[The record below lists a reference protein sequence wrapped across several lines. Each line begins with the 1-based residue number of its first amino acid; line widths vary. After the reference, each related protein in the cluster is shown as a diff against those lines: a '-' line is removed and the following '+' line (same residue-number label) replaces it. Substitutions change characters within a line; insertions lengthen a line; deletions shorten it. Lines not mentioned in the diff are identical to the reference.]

1 MKKYLAILLALVMIV
16 SVLAGCGG
24 SAGTASSAAA
34 ASEQAES
41 VSAAAGEAEQDVSE
55 PAPAEEAEAP
65 GSEESALEEGSAEE
79 EPIVEYVSPFP
90 LEEPATLT
98 AWAMWI
104 PGIEQ
109 YVDSP
114 MDTSVFKAMRE
125 QTNVTVE
132 MTLASSPET
141 AMTEIN
147 LLIASGDYP
156 DLINNLSGYY
166 SAGIDSAIDQE
177 VIVNIKD
184 YEDIMSNYFDK
195 LVLRDALDDATTEE
209 GNIGVVYQ
217 VSKTTDTI
225 QSGLTL
231 RQDWMVEL
239 GVEEPKTYDDLHD
252 LLLEFKN
259 KYDVKQ
265 PLYVPKSGSPDTFFD
280 GLGTGLGYVLNNEMG
295 SAPWNYVE
303 KDGGLEVVFG
313 FMDDSYFDALKL
325 LNDWY
330 NDGLFNA
337 DYLNNNYNV
346 DPDNL
351 TSGEFACLYATEQ
364 TLNAGNTFQEH
375 MWAAYPT
382 VSVDGNK
389 IRKADEPTA
398 AIAAQGYSIT
408 TTCPDIELAA
418 MYLDYQYSDEAYIL
432 NNYGVEG
439 EGFEY
444 NQDGEPV
451 LTDLVMNNPDGI
463 AQAYTQFIYLSVTGS
478 FYLDNDR
485 FKSNYCQ
492 EAKECRDIWDSAYEF
507 YAPTYNTRAIQLTMD
522 ELMEYA
528 GIFSDISTYC
538 NTAIASFITGQ
549 TPLTQESFDAF
560 RKDMEDMGINDCVAI
575 YQAAADRYLE
585 GLSG

>member
-1 MKKYLAILLALVMIV
+1 MKKKLSILLVFLIIASM
-16 SVLAGCGG
+16 LAACGG
-24 SAGTASSAAA
+24 DSAAPSSEAAA
-34 ASEQAES
+34 ASEQAL
-41 VSAAAGEAEQDVSE
+41 SASEEAGEAVQDAPD
-55 PAPAEEAEAP
+55 PAPAGEPAA
-65 GSEESALEEGSAEE
+65 ASAEE
-79 EPIVEYVSPFP
+79 PEASAEETEPELDYVSPFP

-125 QTNVTVE
+125 KTNVTVE
-132 MTLASSPET
+132 MSLASSPET

-156 DLINNLSGYY
+156 NLINNLSGYY
-166 SAGIDSAIDQE
+166 AAGIDSAIDQE
-177 VIVNIKD
+177 VIVNILD
-184 YEDIMSNYFDK
+184 YEDIMPNYFQK
-195 LVLRDALDDATTEE
+195 LRDRDALEDATTAE

-217 VSKTTDTI
+217 VSKSTDTI

-231 RQDWMVEL
+231 RQDWMEDL
-239 GVEEPKTYDDLHD
+239 GAEAPRTYDELHD
-252 LLLEFKN
+252 LLLEFKS
-259 KYDVKQ
+259 KYGVRQ
-265 PLYVPKSGSPDTFFD
+265 PLYVPKGGTPDTFFD
-280 GLGTGLGYVLNNEMG
+280 GLGTGLNYVMNNEMG

-313 FMDDSYFDALKL
+313 FMDDSYFEALKL

-346 DPDNL
+346 DADNL

-364 TLNAGNTFQEH
+364 TLNAGNTFQAH

-382 VSVDGNK
+382 VSLDGEK
-389 IRKADEPTA
+389 ISKADEPTS

-408 TTCPDIELAA
+408 TTCDDFELAA
-418 MYLDYQYSDEAYIL
+418 RYLDYQYTDEAYIL

-439 EGFEY
+439 EGFTY
-444 NQDGEPV
+444 NDSGEPI
-451 LTDLVMNNPDGI
+451 LTDLIMNNPDGI

-485 FKSNYCQ
+485 FKSNFCQ
-492 EAKECRDIWDSAYEF
+492 EAKECRDIWDSAYVF
-507 YAPTYNTRAIQLTMD
+507 HPAAFNTRAIQLTME
-522 ELMEYA
+522 ELTEYV

-538 NTAIASFITGQ
+538 NTAIAAFITGQ

-560 RKDMEDMGINDCVAI
+560 RRDMEAMGIGDCTAI
-575 YQAAADRYLE
+575 VQAAADRYLD
-585 GLSG
+585 GLNS